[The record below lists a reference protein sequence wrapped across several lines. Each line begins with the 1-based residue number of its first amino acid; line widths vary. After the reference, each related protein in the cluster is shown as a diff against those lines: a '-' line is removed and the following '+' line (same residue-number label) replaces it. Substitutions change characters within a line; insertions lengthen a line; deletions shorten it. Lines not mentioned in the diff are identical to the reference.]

1 MLVKWISKRPTQL
14 TLTPGNPGKILPTIP
29 NKQHNKPAVTKKI
42 SITVKFVLL
51 KNYNKSE
58 VTMKTSKFI
67 LIFFLFIGSFAF
79 SQTVDEDAALKERLY
94 QKYKKEVLSFT
105 HKDFDELFFSFVERT
120 GKDPLL
126 TKEEYYTFT
135 CKIAAYSERL
145 GKLYKSERET
155 AEKSKQ
161 EWLAK
166 SYQDYVN
173 SRKTR

>member
-1 MLVKWISKRPTQL
+1 MKWNTF
-14 TLTPGNPGKILPTIP
+14 
-29 NKQHNKPAVTKKI
+29 A
-42 SITVKFVLL
+42 LL
-51 KNYNKSE
+51 
-58 VTMKTSKFI
+58 F
-67 LIFFLFIGSFAF
+67 FFLITSAGF
-79 SQTVDEDAALKERLY
+79 SQATDEDAALKERLY
-94 QKYKKEVLSFT
+94 QKYRKEVLAFT

-173 SRKTR
+173 SRKTKP